1 MISSQEQSSE
11 IKDSASGPSGRR
23 EFLRAAG
30 LAGLALSVGSSLS
43 ACSEGGTGLV
53 APSLTPRRAIVN
65 GNNIT
70 LDFSL
75 DIDVLN
81 YAYALEQL
89 EAAFYLTV
97 VGNASFTSIFSA
109 NEQRILND
117 LRDHEVAHRDFFKAA
132 LGAAAIP
139 GLTPDFSSIDFG
151 NRMSVLSTAQTF
163 EDLGVAAYNGAA
175 RYIKNQDY
183 LTVAGKIVS
192 VEARHAAAIRG
203 TLNGNRTGSFAPQ
216 AFDPAFPPPQVLTSA
231 GPFVMQSITA
241 INT

>member
-1 MISSQEQSSE
+1 MNSSQEPSSE
-11 IKDSASGPSGRR
+11 NLTSGPGGRR

-30 LAGLALSVGSSLS
+30 LAGLALSVGTGLS
-43 ACSEGGTGLV
+43 ACSEGGNSLV
-53 APSLTPRRAIVN
+53 APSLTARRAIVN

-70 LDFSL
+70 LDFSM

-89 EAAFYLTV
+89 EAAFYINV
-97 VGNASFTSIFSA
+97 VTNASFGAIFSA

-117 LRDHEVAHRDFFKAA
+117 LRDHEVVHRDFFKAA
-132 LGAAAIP
+132 LGTAAIP
-139 GLTPDFSSIDFG
+139 GLTPNFSSITFSD
-151 NRMSVLSTAQTF
+151 RMSVLSTAQTF

-175 RYIKNQDY
+175 QYIKRQDY

-203 TLNGNRTGSFAPQ
+203 VLNGNRTGSFAPQ
-216 AFDPAFPPPQVLTSA
+216 AFDPALPPPQVLSSA
-231 GPFVMQSITA
+231 SSFIMQSITA